1 MMQTLRRPDLQRRR
15 TIRTCVGCGMR
26 DDAAALVRLAL
37 AGGEVVC
44 GARPHPGR
52 GAHVHPRSA
61 CILAAPRTLPRAFR
75 SNVRADGPELGRRL
89 ASASEQGMVVLLLAA
104 RRLRAL
110 AVGPE
115 SASDALDEGAPLAV
129 VAADAGGLRGSAL
142 DAAIVGGRAIAWR
155 AKEELGA
162 LLGREEVDVCAVR
175 DERIASGLKRM
186 RAAVDAGMM
195 AARKGEKCSKRPEAR

>member
-1 MMQTLRRPDLQRRR
+1 M
-15 TIRTCVGCGMR
+15 RTCVGCGLR

-37 AGGEVVC
+37 AEGEIVC
-44 GARPHPGR
+44 DGRRYPGR
-52 GAHVHPRSA
+52 GAHVHARAA

-89 ASASEQGMVVLLLAA
+89 ASASEHGMVMLLHAA
-104 RRLRAL
+104 QRLRAL

-115 SASDALDEGAPLAV
+115 ATSEALDGGAPLAV
-129 VAADAGGLRGSAL
+129 VAADAGGLGRTGAL
-142 DAAIVGGRAIAWR
+142 DAAIVGGRAIAWCS
-155 AKEELGA
+155 KEELGA
-162 LLGREEVDVCAVR
+162 LLGRDEVAVCAVR

-186 RAAVDAGMM
+186 RTAVDAGMM